1 MSTLDKINSELS
13 LLQDELSQLKHYTQE
28 IGNAKEASTAV
39 VHASKEFLTTFQ
51 KRVEEINKEM
61 AKASSDFT
69 STCEET
75 SATFDSANLAFQNGI
90 AEAKNTLK
98 LVGDDLSIV
107 AGKVNQ
113 LALKIDSINILGH
126 FENIHSSLSGIKDL
140 QNQFYNDLYNTIQKA
155 KEDNMILYNKQ
166 KKSLSFITLLLFLS
180 LFFGLVISIKVFK
193 FI

>member
-1 MSTLDKINSELS
+1 MNTLDKINSELS

-98 LVGDDLSIV
+98 LVGDDLSV
-107 AGKVNQ
+107 LAGKVNQ

-126 FENIHSSLSGIKDL
+126 FEKIHSNLLEVNKL
-140 QNQFYNDLYNTIQKA
+140 QVQKFSEMNIVIQKLSDEQKFGFSKTNKTLFKIA
-155 KEDNMILYNKQ
+155 ILGV
-166 KKSLSFITLLLFLS
+166 LVLLFGFVL
-180 LFFGLVISIKVFK
+180 LIKIFKVI
-193 FI
+193 